1 MTSRMEVDFPAVRS
15 WLGRVWIENSLAAQ
29 GASAAGTRTPLRLS
43 SRITIGRLLGDMQ
56 VDPRFEIGANG
67 AQSIRLWLRILVAD
81 PADLLRRPSSVE
93 EIQTCI
99 ELEHQFPLDIGLNR
113 LSLCQGRTH
122 TCWEWLAIPM
132 PRASGQQDQ
141 AVRSG
146 ARRLFETGWPTI
158 RAARGPHPRRGA
170 VCPDTTSRLRGAKRS
185 RPAPP
190 PPRPSRTRYV
200 PAQCHD
206 MRM

>member
-99 ELEHQFPLDIGLNR
+99 ALEHQFPLDIGLNR

-146 ARRLFETGWPTI
+146 ARRLFETVWPTI
-158 RAARGPHPRRGA
+158 GPARRRAPSAARRTQPRRGPGG
-170 VCPDTTSRLRGAKRS
+170 PDNTAEIRGAS
-185 RPAPP
+185 RRRAAPA
-190 PPRPSRTRYV
+190 
-200 PAQCHD
+200 A
-206 MRM
+206 

>member
-113 LSLCQGRTH
+113 LSLCQGRPTG
-122 TCWEWLAIPM
+122 AG
-132 PRASGQQDQ
+132 SGSQSRCRGRVVSKITGVS
-141 AVRSG
+141 AG
-146 ARRLFETGWPTI
+146 AALLFET
-158 RAARGPHPRRGA
+158 
-170 VCPDTTSRLRGAKRS
+170 
-185 RPAPP
+185 
-190 PPRPSRTRYV
+190 
-200 PAQCHD
+200 
-206 MRM
+206 